1 MVNTQKIANEFNK
14 KLDAIATE
22 LNTGHKFK
30 LMAHDGKTKQGRLIE
45 GILRPVSNRVQ
56 SKGGTGNGVVNNRVV
71 YVAEFVVPTGI
82 DNKSAVL
89 LEEVI
94 NKLVHDYDGYSYT
107 EGTDVVVWD
116 LQLGIPKDYAF
127 RSGVGSS
134 IPMAFTANVSFSDN
148 GLINGVK
155 EWTLDGVAIPYV
167 NEGVILNKDG
177 VVLSVMEAKT
187 QQTIPTSQWKQYKFT
202 IPYDKNSTVCTT
214 LQNDILNGNFRKTY
228 TLAYSDG
235 VITYST
241 KVALYQTGDMSSRET
256 GDATMMAVSFVDAGN
271 KTYKDV
277 NNNDVTY
284 TIGLLNFPFDDQS
297 ENTLYFESQAAQ
309 QTYMNNAVLT
319 ASASYRD
326 MTAPNLNTTLLTNV
340 VYDASQGVQTYDIN
354 TLTNLNYATI
364 KKTTTIITP
373 ASGNT
378 PATTTTQNQ
387 YYYYWVTQCTQ
398 GADGILLLNLKLDTI
413 QTYMFNPN
421 LTIPDC
427 MIERAHLNRWVDN
440 GNNSVIFNANPNSPL
455 FTMEDVKADNQRLI
469 IRQKAYNKY
478 DGSTPSTT
486 AIDGWFERNV
496 LGWKLVFLKSQGTEN
511 EATFGDKFYA
521 NITETTIALPN
532 VSYNLKNSNNSI
544 SGIVRC
550 LCIPVYKTDARI
562 YVGQMGLRPNINE
575 SVEDWTAAPYADLSK
590 WVVVDDEGLNGYK
603 ELNYDGA
610 RIIATKFVTESPFK
624 LSDWVTV
631 FTDAEDNEDIPYH
644 ISNNDDLYIMSMKG
658 ETDAGFD
665 SDATNFF
672 GSYNGIT
679 YFDYSSSPSPASLV
693 FRDAPFFAVRTKS
706 HSTNNQIDYSVG
718 VFVVADTGY
727 SQESFSIYTTLPQ
740 SFNIGT
746 PYTLNRTGSFTAGNT
761 EVTVVGLTQYNNAIF
776 SMQITFTYN
785 GHQSTVS
792 FTDSLGYLKLGETR
806 NIKHYLTGRKFYMGY
821 SVMVD
826 ATSVRNDGTCDVY
839 IILDNNDFLNN
850 PTLITQATINY
861 TYTITN
867 TNICSSSTQKDKY
880 LNPKIYSSNFHTLKL
895 VSING
900 DNYDYDLQKIN
911 QSAIITQSNSSV
923 NPDFGTEYFRIKG
936 LDGVYIPETS
946 ENMTGVITQHDN
958 YLPLSTNYYQE
969 QLAQSKNYYLGKG
982 WNIIG
987 QGVLGAASGLLA
999 GGNPVTAA
1007 VGLGAGVINGI
1018 VNTAMETSNMKA
1030 TPDNIKNAGSSILL
1044 NASYTEA
1051 GNYIE
1056 EYEALPQQLETA
1068 NDYMFMYGFKCGL
1081 IDSIANHIHTRK
1093 YFNYIKAQIGDIQGV
1108 PLTNE
1113 IRNDIK
1119 QRFANGVRFWDATT
1133 FATNGVQYD
1142 KENYELWLED

>member
-1 MVNTQKIANEFNK
+1 MVTTQKIANKIN
-14 KLDAIATE
+14 AE
-22 LNTGHKFK
+22 LNSIAAEMNIAHEFK
-30 LMAHDGKTKQGRLIE
+30 LMAHLGKGKDDNKIYGVLKVAGTK
-45 GILRPVSNRVQ
+45 VKNT
-56 SKGGTGNGVVNNRVV
+56 GGTTAGVISTKVT
-71 YVAEFVVPTGI
+71 YVAEFITPTAQ
-82 DNKSAVL
+82 DNYYATTIEQVIGALVDTKSGG
-89 LEEVI
+89 
-94 NKLVHDYDGYSYT
+94 HF
-107 EGTDVVVWD
+107 TDNGETVVWTIER
-116 LQLGIPKDYAF
+116 GVPKDYAL
-127 RSGVGSS
+127 RDNVGSS
-134 IPMAFTANVSFSDN
+134 IPIAFTINATISAN
-148 GLINGVK
+148 GLLNGVK
-155 EWTLDGVAIPYV
+155 EWRLDGQLIPYSK
-167 NEGVILNKDG
+167 EVIVLNKDG
-177 VVLSVMEAKT
+177 VTISIAEFSRQKSVMLAQMQEFR
-187 QQTIPTSQWKQYKFT
+187 FT
-202 IPYDKNSTVCTT
+202 IPYDKTNTVCTT
-214 LQNDILNGNFRKTY
+214 LQNDILNGDFRKTY
-228 TLAYSDG
+228 TLSYSDG
-235 VITYST
+235 VVSFSR
-241 KVALYQTGDMSSRET
+241 VVSLYRSGDMGT
-256 GDATMMAVSFVDAGN
+256 QDGDSTDINVSFVEAGASSYTEGADTV
-271 KTYKDV
+271 TYKL
-277 NNNDVTY
+277 
-284 TIGLLNFPFDDQS
+284 GLFTFPFGKNSD
-297 ENTLYFESQAAQ
+297 NTLYFDSQANQ
-309 QTYMNNAVLT
+309 QTYMDTQV
-319 ASASYRD
+319 ASASGEQVIK
-326 MTAPNLNTTLLTNV
+326 APNLN
-340 VYDASQGVQTYDIN
+340 N
-354 TLTNLNYATI
+354 TLTVSTSFDAGLSSAGVYEIVNYNYAVLKREVTNAE
-364 KKTTTIITP
+364 TM
-373 ASGNT
+373 
-378 PATTTTQNQ
+378 
-387 YYYYWVTQCTQ
+387 YLYYWVNNATI
-398 GADGILLLNLKLDTI
+398 GADGMVMLELEQDTV
-413 QTYMFNPN
+413 QTIMFNPN
-421 LTIPDC
+421 LEIPDC

-469 IRQKAYNKY
+469 TRQKAYNKY

-644 ISNNDDLYIMSMKG
+644 ISNADDLYIMSMKG

-839 IILDNNDFLNN
+839 IILDNNDFFNN
-850 PTLITQATINY
+850 PTLITQTTINY

-1093 YFNYIKAQIGDIQGV
+1093 YFNYIKAEIEDIQGV
-1108 PLTNE
+1108 SVSNM
-1113 IRNDIK
+1113 IRENFK
-1119 QRFANGVRFWDATT
+1119 QRFSNGIRFWNYAT